1 MNGKTTEELYE
12 YLCTIN
18 KEKAKSVDKFNRRRV
33 ERAIY
38 LTLHGDIIN
47 ENNLWKKSD
56 SKYNFITIYIDM
68 PRDLLYD
75 RINKRVD
82 KMVSDGILDE
92 AKMLYNLQDRK
103 DSTACQ
109 AIGYKEFFDYFDNKK
124 TLEECV
130 ETIKINTRHYAKR
143 QITWFKKLQDKI
155 IVDGT
160 RPNSELV
167 EQIIKEYYENK
178 T

>member
-1 MNGKTTEELYE
+1 
-12 YLCTIN
+12 
-18 KEKAKSVDKFNRRRV
+18 
-33 ERAIY
+33 
-38 LTLHGDIIN
+38 
-47 ENNLWKKSD
+47 
-56 SKYNFITIYIDM
+56 M

-130 ETIKINTRHYAKR
+130 ETLKINTRHYAKR

>member
-75 RINKRVD
+75 RINK
-82 KMVSDGILDE
+82 
-92 AKMLYNLQDRK
+92 
-103 DSTACQ
+103 
-109 AIGYKEFFDYFDNKK
+109 
-124 TLEECV
+124 
-130 ETIKINTRHYAKR
+130 
-143 QITWFKKLQDKI
+143 
-155 IVDGT
+155 
-160 RPNSELV
+160 
-167 EQIIKEYYENK
+167 
-178 T
+178 